1 MKQCF
6 FMGHRDTPESI
17 YPALCAAV
25 EQHIVQYGV
34 TEFLVG
40 ERGAFDRLATRA
52 VIAAKR
58 RHLQV
63 RLTRLLAY
71 LPPGQTPMPPGFDG
85 SLYPEGLERIPPVY
99 AIVRANQWA
108 VDRADYL
115 IGYVHRTP
123 SNAEKI
129 VKAAQKKGVPV
140 TLL

>member
-6 FMGHRDTPESI
+6 FIGHRDAPEEV
-17 YPALCAAV
+17 YPALRAAV
-25 EQHIVQYGV
+25 EQHVTAYGV

-40 ERGAFDRLATRA
+40 ERGAFDRMAAAA
-52 VIAAKR
+52 VREVKER
-58 RHLQV
+58 YPRV

-71 LPPGQTPMPPGFDG
+71 LPAGQERLPAGFDG
-85 SLYPEGLERIPPVY
+85 SLYPEGLEHTPPVY
-99 AIVRANQWA
+99 AIVRANRWA
-108 VDRADYL
+108 VDRTDYL

-129 VKAAQKKGVPV
+129 VCRAQKKGVPV